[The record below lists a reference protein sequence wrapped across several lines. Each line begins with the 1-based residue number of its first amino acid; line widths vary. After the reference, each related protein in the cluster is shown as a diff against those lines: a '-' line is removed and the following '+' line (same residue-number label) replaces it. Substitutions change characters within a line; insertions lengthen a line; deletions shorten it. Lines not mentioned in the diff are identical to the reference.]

1 MDQNKI
7 EKDDIIKKE
16 ENIVRV
22 PLSAMNPIVLAY
34 IGDGTYEVVV
44 RKKMVE
50 KYPNDKIQSLH
61 KKTVSFAKASSQAKI
76 VRALRSDDFF
86 TDEEWAW
93 VKRGR
98 NQQSIPPKNAVMS
111 EYRYATGFETLIGF
125 LELSGQM
132 ERIIAIVDEAFK
144 VIEIK

>member
-1 MDQNKI
+1 MDENKV
-7 EKDDIIKKE
+7 
-16 ENIVRV
+16 VRV

-34 IGDGTYEVVV
+34 IGDGAYELLV

-50 KYPNDKIQSLH
+50 RYPNDKIQSLH
-61 KKTVSFAKASSQAKI
+61 KKTVAFAKAASQAKI
-76 VRALRSDDFF
+76 VRTLREKDFF
-86 TDEEWAW
+86 SEEEWSW

-125 LELSGQM
+125 LELSEQKY
-132 ERIIAIVDEAFK
+132 RIEEIVDRAF
-144 VIEIK
+144 EIINL

>member
-1 MDQNKI
+1 MDENKV
-7 EKDDIIKKE
+7 
-16 ENIVRV
+16 VRV

-34 IGDGTYEVVV
+34 IGDGAYELLV

-50 KYPNDKIQSLH
+50 LYPNDKIQSLH
-61 KKTVSFAKASSQAKI
+61 KKTVAFAKAASQAKI
-76 VRALRSDDFF
+76 VRTLREQDFF
-86 TDEEWAW
+86 SEEEWNW

-125 LELSGQM
+125 LELSEQKH
-132 ERIIAIVDEAFK
+132 RIEEIVDRAF
-144 VIEIK
+144 EIINF

>member
-1 MDQNKI
+1 MDENKV
-7 EKDDIIKKE
+7 
-16 ENIVRV
+16 VRV

-34 IGDGTYEVVV
+34 IGDGAYELLV

-50 KYPNDKIQSLH
+50 RYPNDKIQSLH
-61 KKTVSFAKASSQAKI
+61 KKTVAFAKAASQAKI
-76 VRALRSDDFF
+76 VRTLREQDFF
-86 TDEEWAW
+86 SEEEWNW

-125 LELSGQM
+125 LELSEQKH
-132 ERIIAIVDEAFK
+132 RIEEIVDRAF
-144 VIEIK
+144 EIINF

>member
-1 MDQNKI
+1 MDKNK
-7 EKDDIIKKE
+7 
-16 ENIVRV
+16 IVRV

-34 IGDGTYEVVV
+34 IGDGTYELMV
-44 RKKMVE
+44 RKKIVDI
-50 KYPNDKIQSLH
+50 YPNDKIQSMH

-76 VRALRSDDFF
+76 VRTLRDQEFF
-86 TDEEWAW
+86 TEEEWNW

-125 LELSGQM
+125 LELSGQTSRI
-132 ERIIAIVDEAFK
+132 EAIVEKAFEIIAL
-144 VIEIK
+144 

>member
-7 EKDDIIKKE
+7 DKEDVIKE
-16 ENIVRV
+16 DNIVRV

-34 IGDGTYEVVV
+34 IGDGIYEVVV

-61 KKTVSFAKASSQAKI
+61 KKTVSFAKAASQAKI
-76 VRALRSDDFF
+76 VRELRTEDFF
-86 TDEEWAW
+86 TDEEWVW

-132 ERIIAIVDEAFK
+132 DRITAIVDKAFK
-144 VIEIK
+144 IIEIK